1 MKKESL
7 LNIIGS
13 IDDEFIEKALPEE
26 SVKNTK
32 NVKLKKIL
40 RFASVAACLFAAVAI
55 GIPLISGHFS
65 DHSEVFDP
73 LKKQENP
80 NVFFSSEDGYVF
92 EWEYLSDHE
101 KFTYVKYNG
110 MSYSASY
117 TAAISEDS
125 IGEKLNDSVALGYD
139 VFDNKEYTKKC
150 GIYSLK
156 GIDSDYYI
164 AVKLDGEDKFYS
176 FRSDNSVFP
185 DSLGDFMNRF
195 SVTEYLPL
203 SKCAVY
209 ENSEM
214 TGYYPVSDD
223 VSSEVWR
230 MLEQHSNAKISDAS
244 LDFSNEFRGNNYIS
258 FTVNSPEYGVTRNV
272 FTVYDTGYI
281 FTNVNGYGYII
292 NIGEDSAKEIISY
305 VKKNMGD
312 EEIPYVFSYNI
323 IGMVTETGEDYFK
336 IDTSAIMKDPKDGIV
351 FTVKIGDITIERYFI
366 KNIVKTGSFVSVEYD
381 GNVDTKTY
389 EINNPLGIQTGI
401 LITENGDIEILE

>member
-7 LNIIGS
+7 LNIVGS

-26 SVKNTK
+26 KSAKNGKRTK
-32 NVKLKKIL
+32 RL
-40 RFASVAACLFAAVAI
+40 RFAAAAACLFAAVAI

-73 LKKQENP
+73 SEKQKDP
-80 NVFFSSEDGYVF
+80 NVFFSSEEGYVF

-101 KFTYVKYNG
+101 RFTSVNCNG
-110 MSYSASY
+110 MLYLASY
-117 TAAISEDS
+117 TAAINEDS
-125 IGEKLNDSVALGYD
+125 IGEKLEDSVAFGYD
-139 VFDNKEYTKKC
+139 THDKKYTKEC
-150 GIYSLK
+150 EIYSVK
-156 GIDSDYYI
+156 GIDSDYYV
-164 AVKLDGEDKFYS
+164 AVRLEGEREFYS
-176 FRSDNSVFP
+176 FRANNSVFP
-185 DSLGDFMNRF
+185 YSLGDFMECF

-209 ENSEM
+209 ENNEM

-223 VSSEVWR
+223 VSSEVWK
-230 MLEQHSNAKISDAS
+230 MLKQHSDAGISDAS
-244 LDFSNEFRGNNYIS
+244 LDFSNEFRGDNYIS

-281 FTNVNGYGYII
+281 FTNVNSYGYII

-305 VKKNMGD
+305 VKKNMGN

-323 IGMVTETGEDYFK
+323 IGTVTEIGEDHFK
-336 IDTSAIMKDPKDGIV
+336 IDTSATMKNPNDGIIV
-351 FTVKIGDITIERYFI
+351 TVKIRDITIERYFI
-366 KNIVKTGSFVSVEYD
+366 KNIVKVGSFVSVEYD
-381 GNVDTKTY
+381 GNINTETY
-389 EINNPLGIQTGI
+389 EIDDPLGIQTGV